1 MLLSILIFLTMR
13 LHETIINHT
22 LDMIAPI
29 DADLLKSEQ
38 ESIEGLTY
46 DSPFDKYFRGAKEW
60 ERILDTIGKDDLSI
74 VDQLQIDAIKL

>member
-13 LHETIINHT
+13 LHETITNNA
-22 LDMIAPI
+22 LDMIAPV
-29 DADLLKSEQ
+29 DSQLLHE
-38 ESIEGLTY
+38 ELDSIESVHGE
-46 DSPFDKYFRGAKEW
+46 SPFDKYFKGAKEW